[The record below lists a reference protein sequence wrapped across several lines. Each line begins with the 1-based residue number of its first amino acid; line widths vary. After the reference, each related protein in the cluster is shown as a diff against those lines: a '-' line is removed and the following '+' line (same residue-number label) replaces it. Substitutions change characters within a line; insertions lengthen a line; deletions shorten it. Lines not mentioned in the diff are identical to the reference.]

1 MLAWKLGADCSLL
14 LSPLN
19 TKLSCWPVVLLIV
32 LLEVELEVE
41 LAAEEGRSNIQGTAT
56 CLPELLP

>member
-1 MLAWKLGADCSLL
+1 
-14 LSPLN
+14 
-19 TKLSCWPVVLLIV
+19 VVLLIV
-32 LLEVELEVE
+32 LLLEVELEVE

>member
-1 MLAWKLGADCSLL
+1 VLAWKLGADCSLL

-32 LLEVELEVE
+32 LLPVELEVE